1 MGPIAR
7 TIVAAALV
15 VASAACGGSQE
26 YVIVGTARAAGA
38 DGSITVEEIEG
49 GNRLVTVHLQHL
61 PPPDRL
67 GEGLSTY
74 VVWIVPEGGEPT
86 KAGKLAYDAEVRE
99 GRVMA
104 TTPEGAFTLKVTAEE
119 SADVA
124 TPSEVVVA
132 QQQVGG

>member
-1 MGPIAR
+1 MGPIVR
-7 TIVAAALV
+7 TIAAAL
-15 VASAACGGSQE
+15 ALGAAACGGSSE

-38 DGSITVEEIEG
+38 DGSVTIEEIEG

-67 GEGLSTY
+67 GEGLTTY
-74 VVWIVPEGGEPT
+74 VVWIVPEGADAT

-99 GRVMA
+99 GRMMA

-119 SADVA
+119 SADVNE
-124 TPSEVVVA
+124 PSDVVVA
-132 QQQVGG
+132 QQQIGG